1 MVNQFD
7 KQMRDKMDRQARVTQ
22 ECVNS
27 WSGSDLYDCF
37 REITNCI
44 HSIENR
50 EGFTQIGW
58 KQLQRMEHELVKIF
72 ATKKNADLPI

>member
-1 MVNQFD
+1 MINQFD
-7 KQMRDKMDRQARVTQ
+7 KQMRDRMERQARVTQ
-22 ECVNS
+22 ECVIR

-37 REITNCI
+37 REVTDCI

-72 ATKKNADLPI
+72 ATKKNADLSI